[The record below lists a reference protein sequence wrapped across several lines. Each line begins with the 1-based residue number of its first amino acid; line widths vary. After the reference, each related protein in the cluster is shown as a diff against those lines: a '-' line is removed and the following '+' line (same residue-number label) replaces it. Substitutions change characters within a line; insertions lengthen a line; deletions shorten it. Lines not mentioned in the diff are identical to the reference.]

1 VNPPAVPSS
10 PIRTRVLWGVCT
22 LFTPPEK
29 NGFPGWSQVNVVLR
43 LRNEFWISQ
52 KSYSPEI
59 PAGASLGA
67 NLASVMSKSREII
80 QDVFDL
86 QKPMPGSWVRSAF
99 WTRHKSEIDKP
110 TLVCSFCV

>member
-1 VNPPAVPSS
+1 MDSLDGA
-10 PIRTRVLWGVCT
+10 
-22 LFTPPEK
+22 
-29 NGFPGWSQVNVVLR
+29 R
-43 LRNEFWISQ
+43 LMSFFACGTNFGSR